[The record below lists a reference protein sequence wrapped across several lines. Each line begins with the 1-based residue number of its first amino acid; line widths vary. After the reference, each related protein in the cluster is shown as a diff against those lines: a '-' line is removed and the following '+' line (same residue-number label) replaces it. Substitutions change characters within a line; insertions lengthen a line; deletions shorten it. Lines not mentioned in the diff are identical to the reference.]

1 MNSDIQQA
9 LQHSF
14 NRFTH
19 RPEWL
24 VLATVIGDYL
34 DHVALPTVTVE
45 IDRAAALAGAAG
57 GHHERIAME
66 HGLGALHFGLTVA
79 DNGFTIAAFV
89 GSGWVVCMKFIGA
102 NLTET
107 LGMLPEALAP
117 LVQLE
122 AEQR

>member
-1 MNSDIQQA
+1 MTNEMQQA

-14 NRFTH
+14 DRFTH
-19 RPEWL
+19 RPQWL

-34 DHVALPTVTVE
+34 DHIALPTATVE

-66 HGLGALHFGLTVA
+66 HGLGALHFGLTVG
-79 DNGFTIAAFV
+79 DDGFVIAAFV
-89 GSGWVVCMKFIGA
+89 GSGWVACMKFTKA
-102 NLTET
+102 NLAET

-117 LVQLE
+117 LIQLE

>member
-1 MNSDIQQA
+1 MSNEMQQA

-14 NRFTH
+14 DRFTH
-19 RPEWL
+19 RPQWL
-24 VLATVIGDYL
+24 VLATVLGDYL
-34 DHVALPTVTVE
+34 GHVAQPNETVE

-66 HGLGALHFGLTVA
+66 HRLGELHFGLTVA
-79 DNGFTIAAFV
+79 EDGFAIAAFV
-89 GSGWVVCMKFIGA
+89 GSGWVACMKFTKA
-102 NLTET
+102 NLAET

-117 LVQLE
+117 LIQLE